1 MLPVNTQTV
10 LVTGMSDIRRWIHGY
25 NSDCLDII
33 LDSSILEGPAT
44 ERFINSLGYSV
55 SGTRVITYRSGIFDG
70 HLRTGSFVI
79 VVGGGSCLDDVKLR
93 IYLNSLGLKE
103 LPDLNARC
111 GFLLLP
117 ELRHRAH
124 LLAAIPTTLG
134 TGSEVSQAAV
144 AKKPGVRKLVLG
156 VGLAPTIA
164 WHNTDFLQSLP
175 TSLLHEGALEIFARL
190 LGTFVASQDD
200 THQPEDAVVRGYV
213 HDMAPALMDGDLLKD
228 SRWQENLLRIGARS
242 HQAGVTYKR
251 PPFGVKWWPIVN
263 EICALTGERKI
274 PVLSLVLPQIL
285 VRILEGD
292 DRWGSAVRLRSIW
305 SSFAENAGRDLPED
319 PVLGVASLLATN
331 VRHSD
336 YQSLCISAL
345 VERIMRAWGQ
355 GLPMFRG
362 FESNELENLLEAAL
376 VPPPSRCLDR
386 QPRTCPFQ

>member
-1 MLPVNTQTV
+1 MLPFNTQTV
-10 LVTGMSDIRRWIHGY
+10 LLAGMSDLRRWIHGY
-25 NSDCLDII
+25 NSDCLDIV
-33 LDSSILEGPAT
+33 LDSSILEGPAA
-44 ERFINSLGYSV
+44 ERFISSLGH
-55 SGTRVITYRSGIFDG
+55 SGGDRRVITYRNGRFDG
-70 HLRTGSFVI
+70 HLRTSSFVI

-93 IYLNSLGLKE
+93 IYLNSLGLTE
-103 LPDLNARC
+103 LPDLNERC

-117 ELRHRAH
+117 ELQHRAH

-134 TGSEVSQAAV
+134 TGSEVSQVAV
-144 AKKPGVRKLVLG
+144 AKKSGVRKLVLG
-156 VGLAPTIA
+156 AGLAPTIA

-175 TSLLHEGALEIFARL
+175 SSLLHEGVLEIFARL
-190 LGTFVASQDD
+190 LGIFVASQDD

-242 HQAGVTYKR
+242 HQVGVTYKR

-274 PVLSLVLPQIL
+274 PVLSLILPQML
-285 VRILEGD
+285 VQILEGD

-305 SSFAENAGRDLPED
+305 SSFVEIAGPGVSED
-319 PVLGVASLLATN
+319 PVAGVATLLATD
-331 VRHSD
+331 VRHLD
-336 YQSLCISAL
+336 LQSLCIPAL
-345 VERIMRAWGQ
+345 VERILRAWGE

-376 VPPPSRCLDR
+376 VPSHAISVASQEPAHYNN
-386 QPRTCPFQ
+386 